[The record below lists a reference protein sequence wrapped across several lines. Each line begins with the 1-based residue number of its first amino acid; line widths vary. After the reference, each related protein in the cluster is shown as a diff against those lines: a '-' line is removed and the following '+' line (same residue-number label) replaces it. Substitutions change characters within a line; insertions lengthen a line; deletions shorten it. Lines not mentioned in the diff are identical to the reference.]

1 MCMLRDKADIFGLN
15 VKPATTTTTTTATT
29 TTATTTIA
37 AAEIATTNRQMSQLT
52 YFIGMCVSVCVCC

>member
-1 MCMLRDKADIFGLN
+1 MLRDKADIFGLN
-15 VKPATTTTTTTATT
+15 VKPATTTTT

>member
-1 MCMLRDKADIFGLN
+1 MLRDKADIFGLN

-29 TTATTTIA
+29 TIA
-37 AAEIATTNRQMSQLT
+37 AAGIATTNRQMSQLT